1 MEEIDRQ
8 HLNEIGGQI
17 NTIYLNSTKTENHLF
32 SISNDIEDMNKTLN
46 GIHNVI
52 SENNYHEDRLNLR
65 NITIYLQI
73 ITAIMLPIIGILL
86 LIIVFKV

>member
-8 HLNEIGGQI
+8 HLNEIGGQV
-17 NTIYLNSTKTENHLF
+17 NTIYLNSTKTENHLS

-46 GIHNVI
+46 GIHHVI
-52 SENNYHEDRLNLR
+52 SENKYHEDRLNLR